1 MGLVIRFPDVWR
13 NARTATAPGDA
24 ASVIILPVVRIERE
38 AETATELRNARPSMR
53 RRKRPASRA

>member
-1 MGLVIRFPDVWR
+1 
-13 NARTATAPGDA
+13 
-24 ASVIILPVVRIERE
+24 VVRIERE